1 MSQRVLVVDDDL
13 QTSRGLKRV
22 LEAEGYVVKEE
33 NDSTQALTRAREF
46 QPDFVVLDYLMPRV
60 HGGDVAW
67 QLASDAKLRNVRI
80 IVCSG
85 VSAEEVATKLPPA
98 RIPILEKPVD
108 TNALLQLLR
117 DN

>member
-1 MSQRVLVVDDDL
+1 M
-13 QTSRGLKRV
+13 

-33 NDSTQALTRAREF
+33 NDSAQALTRAREF
-46 QPDFVVLDYLMPRV
+46 QPHVVVLDYLMPRV

-67 QLASDAKLRNVRI
+67 QLASDAQLRSVRI

-85 VSAEEVATKLPPA
+85 VPVEEIATKLPPA

-108 TNALLQLLR
+108 TEELLRLLR